1 VNQLVRATLE
11 PNDQN
16 TVGVAVTLYYTGN
29 PSVEA
34 VKQDLKTNLL
44 VKKLNLSVDTTD
56 PYFSVVFSAA
66 PETPNLVRAQAHPT
80 C

>member
-1 VNQLVRATLE
+1 LE
-11 PNDQN
+11 SNDQN
-16 TVGVAVTLYYTGN
+16 TNGAAVTLYYAGK

-34 VKQDLKTNLL
+34 VKQDLKAHRL

-56 PYFSVVFSAA
+56 PYFSVVYSVV
-66 PETPNLVRAQAHPT
+66 PESPDLVRAQAHPT